1 MTHEPVR
8 DDELPPDP
16 FEQKLEMPAPE
27 LAAARAKCFTLFA
40 EFLDAAQKC
49 IAIDP
54 KAELHADHW
63 GWVRPRLGIQLE
75 IHRHAGP
82 NIITVTGEF
91 PMDDVLSKQEGDTNG
106 HH

>member
-8 DDELPPDP
+8 DDELPDDP
-16 FEQKLEMPAPE
+16 FEQRLETPSPE
-27 LAAARAKCFTLFA
+27 VLAARGKCFTAFA
-40 EFLDAAQKC
+40 EFLIAAQEC
-49 IAIDP
+49 IALDP
-54 KAELHADHW
+54 KAAIHADHW

-91 PMDDVLSKQEGDTNG
+91 PMDDVLSKEGTTNG
-106 HH
+106 DH